1 MDIRE
6 MIKTTLGFGGKWEND
21 FKYRVDPLTYGYLVP
36 IERVEIEFGGILIT
50 SSPITNTEWWHHMMP
65 AVVGIIPAHIK
76 YDENEVEDGFID
88 LSAGRLNLL
97 EDSDFL
103 EHHFTRLYTFLS
115 RAMSMIERTN
125 EVLQMGIGLEIDKNL
140 VKLQSR
146 IVTDQELLVRNCE
159 AFKKLYSK
167 ITDIHGKVD
176 TSILPEPGAFT
187 SSDVEDIIQES
198 KYYALKEATRQESLD
213 ILNYIIA
220 KKKGT
225 VEDLDYILPSDKMI
239 YKLQSNCI
247 EAFRAGNYM
256 GRTGFDK
263 GIKQIQQFFATT
275 LGGGR
280 W

>member
-1 MDIRE
+1 
-6 MIKTTLGFGGKWEND
+6 MIKTTLGFGGKWESD

-50 SSPITNTEWWHHMMP
+50 SSPVTNTEWWHLLMP
-65 AVVGIIPAHIK
+65 AMAVPQHVK
-76 YDENEVEDGFID
+76 YDESEVEEGFLE

-97 EDSDFL
+97 EDADYL
-103 EHHFTRLYTFLS
+103 ELHFTRLYTFLS

-125 EVLQMGIGLEIDKNL
+125 EVLQMGIGLDVDNSL
-140 VKLQSR
+140 VRLQSR

-176 TSILPEPGAFT
+176 TSVLPEPGSFN
-187 SSDVEDIIQES
+187 SSDIEDIIQES

-213 ILNYIIA
+213 ILNYIIT

-225 VEDLDYILPSDKMI
+225 IDDTDYVLPSDKMI
-239 YKLQSNCI
+239 YKLHPNRI

-256 GRTGFDK
+256 GRTGFEK